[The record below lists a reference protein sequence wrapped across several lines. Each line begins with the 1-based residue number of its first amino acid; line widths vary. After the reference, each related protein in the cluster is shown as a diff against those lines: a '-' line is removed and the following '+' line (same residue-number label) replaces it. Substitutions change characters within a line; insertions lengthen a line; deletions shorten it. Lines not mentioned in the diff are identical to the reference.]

1 MQKILLSIISF
12 YFLMLPSISDAC
24 DINKISDL
32 IANNRLNAKF
42 EQIKTIEVL
51 SKPLRSQG
59 VMWMSESGD
68 LVWQVNRPIKST
80 IVINDQGMVQFDR
93 HDKKIAKQK
102 MFSMDEISLMFL
114 NIANGNLEELEK
126 GFDMTWKCQIG
137 TWEVM
142 LEPKNKKISN
152 FLSALSIR
160 GDTKI
165 QQFSYTEPRGDTTEI
180 TLTHQLDKLSELLSY
195 YLK

>member
-1 MQKILLSIISF
+1 
-12 YFLMLPSISDAC
+12 MLPSISDAC